1 MAGVFWSL
9 LGVAAGVF
17 IAFQVPINSQLSRG
31 LGFPVAAAALSF
43 LVGAVVLALV
53 STVLIRAQGIQLDW
67 QAPAPWL
74 FVGGG
79 CLGAAF
85 VTSATI
91 LVPRLGAAALMAFMV
106 SGQLLAGMII
116 DRFGL
121 LGVAAREITLG
132 RVAGAMMLVAGALMI
147 RLY

>member
-1 MAGVFWSL
+1 M
-9 LGVAAGVF
+9 
-17 IAFQVPINSQLSRG
+17 
-31 LGFPVAAAALSF
+31 AAAALSF
-43 LVGAVVLALV
+43 FVGAVVLAVV
-53 STVLIRAQGIQLDW
+53 STVLIRAQTIQLDW

-116 DRFGL
+116 DRFSL
-121 LGVAAREITLG
+121 LGVAVREITQAVSPG
-132 RVAGAMMLVAGALMI
+132 PWRSCRRPRDPPVLM
-147 RLY
+147 RCA